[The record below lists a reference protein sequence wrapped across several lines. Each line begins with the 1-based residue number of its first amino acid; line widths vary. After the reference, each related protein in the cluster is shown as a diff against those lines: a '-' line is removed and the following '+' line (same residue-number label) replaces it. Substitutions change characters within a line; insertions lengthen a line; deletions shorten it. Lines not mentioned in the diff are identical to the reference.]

1 MGDQQRGQDDLLPR
15 TAEEHGSVS
24 NDDLERA
31 EQPEL
36 DEMCHATPPAPRWQL
51 CVTFDLRSRS
61 VTICGRIPRTG
72 IRSERTIQFSP
83 AVCRT
88 VIAR

>member
-24 NDDLERA
+24 DDDLERA

-36 DEMCHATPPAPRWQL
+36 DEMCHATPRHLDGNCASHL
-51 CVTFDLRSRS
+51 IFGHV
-61 VTICGRIPRTG
+61 
-72 IRSERTIQFSP
+72 
-83 AVCRT
+83 A
-88 VIAR
+88 